1 MFVKSGNLPVNVNI
15 QSVVAM
21 LCVCMSGFAFAAE
34 NTARKSEAGQNEFSP
49 QLYAKVGDAVITLD
63 EYNQSFQR
71 TVRQKFYHSKPP
83 EGELDEVRRAVA
95 DELITRQLLLQE
107 TARRGLKPDDTAI
120 SKTLDQYDQQYASSA
135 RWQQQR
141 DVLLKKLQKKLSDE
155 DVLQQLQSQVRNIA
169 PPTDA
174 QLKKYYQQNP
184 QKFTEPMQQ
193 KLSLILLVVDP
204 SSAKDVWDAA
214 MKKGQSLVKELHEG
228 KDFSGLARL
237 HSGDV
242 TAKQGGDM
250 GYIHREMLSEA
261 AQKVVDELNPGE
273 FSDAVRVLQGVA
285 ILRLDD
291 RRSERLREY
300 NDVAE
305 RARGLWLRDKSELAW
320 SFLKEQLRLDT
331 PVTVYNKLHN
341 HNKDNDV

>member
-1 MFVKSGNLPVNVNI
+1 MLIEPGNVATGFAPVLAG
-15 QSVVAM
+15 VVAG
-21 LCVCMSGFAFAAE
+21 LSISLSGLVFAADS
-34 NTARKSEAGQNEFSP
+34 NTADAAVKNTVLPQ

-83 EGELDEVRRAVA
+83 EGELDEVHKAVA

-107 TARRGLKPDDTAI
+107 AARRGLKPDETAI

-155 DVLQQLQSQVRNIA
+155 DVLQQLHSQVRNIA

-174 QLKKYYQQNP
+174 QLKKYYQENP

-214 MKKGQSLVKELHEG
+214 MKEGQSLVKELQSG
-228 KDFSGLARL
+228 KD
-237 HSGDV
+237 DV
-242 TAKQGGDM
+242 SSERGGDM

-261 AQKVVDELNPGE
+261 AQKVVDELLKPGE
-273 FSDAVRVLQGVA
+273 ISDAVSVLQGVA

-291 RRSERLREY
+291 RRSARLREY
-300 NDVAE
+300 KDVAE

-320 SFLKEQLRLDT
+320 TFLKDKLRLDT
-331 PVTVYNKLHN
+331 PVTVYNKM
-341 HNKDNDV
+341 HNKGNDV